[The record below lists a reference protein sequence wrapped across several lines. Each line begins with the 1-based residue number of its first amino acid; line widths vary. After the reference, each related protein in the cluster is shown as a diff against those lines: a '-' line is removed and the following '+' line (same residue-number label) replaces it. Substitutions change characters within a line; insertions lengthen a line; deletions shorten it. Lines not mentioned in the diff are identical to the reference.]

1 MALGAIC
8 FNTQPPEGGWTNK
21 AAWMTSLP
29 LFQHTAA
36 RRRLAIRLA
45 TTIRHIRFQHTAARR
60 RLDSKMGGSDGNGK
74 FQHTAARRR
83 LAGWTSTA
91 NISKPFQHT
100 AARRR
105 LAHDVDDLQCVFR
118 VSTHSRPKAAG
129 RYAAAKVQTP
139 SVSTHSRP
147 KAAGITTEQASPD
160 KSGFN
165 TQPPEGGWAV
175 GFAPRL
181 HTGMFQHTAAR
192 RRLALPAHLPQA
204 CFLFQHTAARRRLVF
219 RHCLPVQ
226 PKLRFNTQPPEGGW
240 KALFYIA

>member
-105 LAHDVDDLQCVFR
+105 LGGTQQQRCKRRQFQHTAARRRLVSQPSRPRLTNR

-129 RYAAAKVQTP
+129 RLASLHACTP
-139 SVSTHSRP
+139 
-147 KAAGITTEQASPD
+147 
-160 KSGFN
+160 
-165 TQPPEGGWAV
+165 
-175 GFAPRL
+175 
-181 HTGMFQHTAAR
+181 
-192 RRLALPAHLPQA
+192 A
-204 CFLFQHTAARRRLVF
+204 C
-219 RHCLPVQ
+219 
-226 PKLRFNTQPPEGGW
+226 FNTQPPEGGW